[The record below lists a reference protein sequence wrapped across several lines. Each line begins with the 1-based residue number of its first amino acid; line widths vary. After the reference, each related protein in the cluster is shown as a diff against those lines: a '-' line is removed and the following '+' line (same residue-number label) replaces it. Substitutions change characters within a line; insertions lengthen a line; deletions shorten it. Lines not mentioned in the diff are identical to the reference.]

1 MNKSFGAAEFKIVC
15 KPDKV
20 QLIIHDNQ
28 VVAESDVDV
37 YENIFD
43 IAVILLDG
51 RKDEYKSKED

>member
-51 RKDEYKSKED
+51 RKDGYKSKED